1 MEQSENYAGSV
12 RTIRSSWNINE
23 VTIDVIELEKREEDE
38 KMKVSRAWVFH
49 DDIFIILAE
58 DKRLYT
64 SVEVLI
70 RLWIINVRFLPTNYL
85 SVDTSVLLQLYYTAV
100 VLNCRF
106 PVLYCR
112 VFTTLSTCPQS
123 P

>member
-1 MEQSENYAGSV
+1 MEQSENYGGSV

-49 DDIFIILAE
+49 DDIFIILTE

-85 SVDTSVLLQLYYTAV
+85 SVDTSVLLQNTV
-100 VLNCRF
+100 VTILQLC
-106 PVLYCR
+106 
-112 VFTTLSTCPQS
+112 
-123 P
+123 